1 MKRMT
6 AWRCC
11 TLLVVLREY
20 VSARQNACARK
31 KKEKEA
37 DMNIRSLMTTT
48 LAIFLL
54 SASAAAQRRALPL
67 FKDYPATKFTGKPA
81 PVKLTSPRARKYR
94 TGLRENATEGPNFAG
109 HYTIAA
115 FGCGTGCVSPLA
127 IIDATTGDVYFP
139 PSVATIASLP
149 DAEDEEMIQSRAD
162 SRLLVVVGEVNE
174 KKGKYYFEWAN
185 NRLRLIRAIAKE

>member
-1 MKRMT
+1 MNMK
-6 AWRCC
+6 
-11 TLLVVLREY
+11 
-20 VSARQNACARK
+20 N
-31 KKEKEA
+31 
-37 DMNIRSLMTTT
+37 LMTTT

-54 SASAAAQRRALPL
+54 SASAVAQHRALPR

-81 PVKLTSPRARKYR
+81 AVKLTSPQARKYR
-94 TGLRENATEGPNFAG
+94 TGLRENARGGPNFAG

-139 PSVATIASLP
+139 PSVATISSLP
-149 DAEDEEMIQSRAD
+149 DAEDDEMIQSHED

-185 NRLRLIRAIAKE
+185 NRLKLIRAITKE